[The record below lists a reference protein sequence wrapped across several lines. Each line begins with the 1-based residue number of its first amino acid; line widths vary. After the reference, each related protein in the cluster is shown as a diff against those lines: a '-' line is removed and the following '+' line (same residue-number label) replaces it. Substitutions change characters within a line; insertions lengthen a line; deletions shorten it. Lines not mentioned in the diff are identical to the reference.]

1 MGEAEERKK
10 RRKNRKKEP
19 LHKVLGHRLS
29 DLQILY
35 YPFIRVVARFWC
47 FCMHRFVR
55 SERRGPLFEYIKR
68 EQPCIIVYWHQDSMP
83 LLFELIRY
91 TRGYP
96 CSAMLS
102 RGRIG
107 DFSAN
112 LLAPWHFRFARGSDS
127 GGGRAAVK
135 QLTRDACEDG
145 RALFCTAD
153 GSHGPARQA
162 RWGAVHLARDTGLPI
177 ILARAWGSNVTVV
190 EKTWMKLG
198 FPWPWGRAVFL
209 SDGPIR
215 VPAGASAED
224 LEEVRADL
232 ESRLNQMADAA
243 AEWVRAGAPAV
254 EPYGPVVLGMEA
266 AEARR
271 VEAASAPPIGA
282 VAETFPPSQ

>member
-1 MGEAEERKK
+1 MSEAEERRE

-19 LHKVLGHRLS
+19 FLRVVGHRLS
-29 DLQILY
+29 DLQVLY
-35 YPFIRVVARFWC
+35 YPIARVVARLWC
-47 FCMHRFVR
+47 FGMHHLVR
-55 SERRGPLFEYIKR
+55 SERHGPLFEYIKR

-112 LLAPWHFRFARGSDS
+112 LLAPWHFRFARGSNS
-127 GGGRAAVK
+127 GGGRQAVK

-153 GSHGPARQA
+153 GSHGPARHVQS
-162 RWGAVHLARDTGLPI
+162 GAVHLARDTGLPI
-177 ILARAWGSNVTVV
+177 ILARAWGSNLTVF

-209 SDGPIR
+209 SEGPIR
-215 VPAGASAED
+215 VPANA
-224 LEEVRADL
+224 ADEQL
-232 ESRLNQMADAA
+232 QAIRQDIETRLNRMADDSVA
-243 AEWVRAGAPAV
+243 WVERGARAVSG
-254 EPYGPVVLGMEA
+254 YGPEVLGMREA
-266 AEARR
+266 ETRR